1 MVSEIYLLYWI
12 CRLNVRFFKLLKKL
26 LTFIIVLLQ
35 TFRGGCYW
43 SICKFIVGDK
53 IYDIYKAK
61 PREFFFSLQ
70 AYFGRVKAACLCSYS
85 CSRHLWFYDRK
96 IGASRNSNFDSPLFP
111 PLFWSFNMA
120 HLRARRKLTCTAGY
134 AFIVFLLLL
143 LCTFHTNPKETL
155 NDKIKYVYI
164 MTGDR
169 PRLESNGLYSCK
181 WIKRKAISNFP
192 TLPFHIF

>member
-12 CRLNVRFFKLLKKL
+12 CRLNVRLFKLLKKL

-120 HLRARRKLTCTAGY
+120 HLRARRKHLHCRLR
-134 AFIVFLLLL
+134 FHRFLIVI
-143 LCTFHTNPKETL
+143 TVHISYQPKGNPEWQ
-155 NDKIKYVYI
+155 DKVRVHN
-164 MTGDR
+164 DR
-169 PRLESNGLYSCK
+169 PWLESNGLYSCK
-181 WIKRKAISNFP
+181 WIKRKAIINFP